1 MARGLMKIVLGTRG
15 SSLALAQAEIAG
27 NLLSQVTGIEQVERQ
42 IIKTTGDRR
51 LDLRL
56 SDSGKKFARGL
67 FTKEL
72 EECLL
77 SGQIDV
83 AVHSLKDL
91 PTELPEGL
99 TIAAVLPRIDPADI
113 LVSREATSLSEVRA
127 NGLIATSSPRR
138 ARQLQHL
145 RPDLAVVDVR
155 GNVPTRIHKLIS
167 QPSWDG
173 LILAR
178 AGLERLG
185 LKILE
190 NRIHHEGYA
199 LFASTLEG
207 MLPAAGQGAIAL
219 EVLET
224 SSVIRD
230 LLRAANDPVS
240 WFCVHAE
247 REFLRLLGGGC
258 EVPIGVRASLSRP
271 ERSADKDAVGNTSEG
286 GSLVNG
292 ENLMGQQAL
301 LEAIVFEEDMVR
313 TGTIAGIF
321 DSAQHAAEAL
331 FQKIYGNSR

>member
-1 MARGLMKIVLGTRG
+1 MKIVLGTRG

-27 NLLSQVTGIEQVERQ
+27 NLLSQVAGIEKVERQ

-72 EECLL
+72 EESLL

-99 TIAAVLPRIDPADI
+99 TIAAVLPREDPADV
-113 LVSREATSLSEVRA
+113 LVSRQAASLNAIRV
-127 NGLIATSSPRR
+127 NGVIATSSPRR
-138 ARQLQHL
+138 ARQLQRL
-145 RPDLAVVDVR
+145 RPDLTIVDVR
-155 GNVPTRIHKLIS
+155 GNVPTRIDKLIN

-185 LKILE
+185 LKIRE
-190 NRIHHEGYA
+190 NRIQFDGRT
-199 LFASTLEG
+199 LFASIVEG

-219 EVLET
+219 EVLEK
-224 SSVIRD
+224 SSAIRD
-230 LLRAANDPVS
+230 LLRAVNHPET

-258 EVPIGVRASLSRP
+258 EVPIGVRATI
-271 ERSADKDAVGNTSEG
+271 RSAEGNDIRSTSEG
-286 GSLVNG
+286 GSSADS
-292 ENLMGQQAL
+292 ESSMEEQAL
-301 LEAIVFEEDMVR
+301 LEAVVFEEDIVH
-313 TGTIAGIF
+313 TGSVTGNF
-321 DSAQHAAEAL
+321 DSAELAAQTL
-331 FQKIYGNSR
+331 FRKIYGDRR

>member
-1 MARGLMKIVLGTRG
+1 MKIVLGTRG

-27 NLLSQVTGIEQVERQ
+27 NLLSQLAGVEKVERQ

-99 TIAAVLPRIDPADI
+99 TVAAVLPREDPADV
-113 LVSREATSLSEVRA
+113 LVSRQVVSLSAIRA
-127 NGLIATSSPRR
+127 NGVIATSSPRR
-138 ARQLQHL
+138 ARQLQRL
-145 RPDLAVVDVR
+145 RPDLTIVDVR
-155 GNVPTRIHKLIS
+155 GNVPTRIDKLIN

-185 LKILE
+185 LKIRE
-190 NRIHHEGYA
+190 NRIQFDGRT
-199 LFASTLEG
+199 LFASTVEG

-219 EVLET
+219 EVLEK
-224 SSVIRD
+224 SSAVRD
-230 LLRAANDPVS
+230 LLRAVNHPDT
-240 WFCVHAE
+240 WFCVRAE

-258 EVPIGVRASLSRP
+258 EVPIGVWA
-271 ERSADKDAVGNTSEG
+271 K
-286 GSLVNG
+286 
-292 ENLMGQQAL
+292 
-301 LEAIVFEEDMVR
+301 EEVWE
-313 TGTIAGIF
+313 TA
-321 DSAQHAAEAL
+321 
-331 FQKIYGNSR
+331 

>member
-1 MARGLMKIVLGTRG
+1 MNIVLGTRG

-27 NLLSQVTGIEQVERQ
+27 NLLSQVAGIEKVERQ

-77 SGQIDV
+77 NGQIDV

-99 TIAAVLPRIDPADI
+99 TIAAVLPREDPADV
-113 LVSREATSLSEVRA
+113 LVSREVASINAIRVNA
-127 NGLIATSSPRR
+127 VIATSSPRR
-138 ARQLQHL
+138 ARQLQRL
-145 RPDLAVVDVR
+145 RPDLTIVDVR
-155 GNVPTRIHKLIS
+155 GNVPTRIDKLIN

-185 LKILE
+185 LKIRE
-190 NRIHHEGYA
+190 NRIQFDGRT
-199 LFASTLEG
+199 LFASTVEG

-219 EVLET
+219 EVLEK
-224 SSVIRD
+224 SSAIRD
-230 LLRAANDPVS
+230 LLRAVNHPET

-258 EVPIGVRASLSRP
+258 EVPIGVRATI
-271 ERSADKDAVGNTSEG
+271 RSAEGNDIGSTSEG
-286 GSLVNG
+286 GSPVDS
-292 ENLMGQQAL
+292 ESSMEEQAL
-301 LEAIVFEEDMVR
+301 LEAVVFEEDIVH
-313 TGTIAGIF
+313 TGSVAGNF
-321 DSAQHAAEAL
+321 GSAELAAKTL
-331 FQKIYGNSR
+331 FRKIYGDRR

>member
-1 MARGLMKIVLGTRG
+1 MKIVLGTRG

-27 NLLSQVTGIEQVERQ
+27 NLLSQLAGVEEVERK

-99 TIAAVLPRIDPADI
+99 TVAAVLPREDPADV
-113 LVSREATSLSEVRA
+113 LVSRQVFSLSAIRA
-127 NGLIATSSPRR
+127 NGVIATSSPRR
-138 ARQLQHL
+138 ARQLQRL
-145 RPDLAVVDVR
+145 RPDLTIVDVR
-155 GNVPTRIHKLIS
+155 GNVPTRIDKLIN

-185 LKILE
+185 LKIRE
-190 NRIHHEGYA
+190 NRIQFDGRT
-199 LFASTLEG
+199 LFASTVEG

-219 EVLET
+219 EVLEK
-224 SSVIRD
+224 SSAVRD
-230 LLRAANDPVS
+230 LLRAVNHPDT
-240 WFCVHAE
+240 WFCVRAE

-258 EVPIGVRASLSRP
+258 EVPIGVRATI
-271 ERSADKDAVGNTSEG
+271 RSAEMGEG
-286 GSLVNG
+286 GSLGDSVSSM
-292 ENLMGQQAL
+292 EEQAL
-301 LEAIVFEEDMVR
+301 LEAVVFEENIVR
-313 TGTIAGIF
+313 TGSVAGHF
-321 DSAQHAAEAL
+321 GSAELAAQTL
-331 FQKIYGNSR
+331 FRKIYGD

>member
-1 MARGLMKIVLGTRG
+1 MKIVLGTRG
-15 SSLALAQAEIAG
+15 SSLALAQAEIAS
-27 NLLSQVTGIEQVERQ
+27 NLLSQLAGVEMVERQ

-72 EECLL
+72 EECLVN
-77 SGQIDV
+77 GQIDV

-91 PTELPEGL
+91 PTELPKGL
-99 TIAAVLPRIDPADI
+99 TIAAVLPREDPADV
-113 LVSREATSLSEVRA
+113 LVSRQAISLGEVRA
-127 NGLIATSSPRR
+127 KGVIATSSPRR
-138 ARQLQHL
+138 AQQLQHF
-145 RPDLAVVDVR
+145 RPDITVVDVR
-155 GNVPTRIHKLIS
+155 GNVPTRIEKLIN

-185 LKILE
+185 LKIRE
-190 NRIHHEGYA
+190 NRIQFDSRT

-219 EVLET
+219 EVLEK
-224 SSVIRD
+224 SSAIRT
-230 LLRAANDPVS
+230 LVGAVNDPAT

-258 EVPIGVRASLSRP
+258 EVPIGVRASIHRP
-271 ERSADKDAVGNTSEG
+271 AQLAGEKFREG
-286 GSLVNG
+286 GSSIDNQS
-292 ENLMGQQAL
+292 LMREQAL
-301 LEAIVFEEDMVR
+301 LEAIVFEGDTVR
-313 TGTIAGIF
+313 KGSVVGNF
-321 DSAQHAAEAL
+321 DSAETAAQTL
-331 FQKIYGNSR
+331 FSKIYGEKR

>member
-1 MARGLMKIVLGTRG
+1 MKIVLGTRG
-15 SSLALAQAEIAG
+15 SSLALAQAEIAA
-27 NLLSQVTGIEQVERQ
+27 NLLSQVAGIEKVDRQ

-99 TIAAVLPRIDPADI
+99 TIAAVLPREDPADV
-113 LVSREATSLSEVRA
+113 LVSRQAASLNAIRV
-127 NGLIATSSPRR
+127 NGVIATSSPRR
-138 ARQLQHL
+138 ARQLQRL
-145 RPDLAVVDVR
+145 RPDLTIVDVR
-155 GNVPTRIHKLIS
+155 GNVPTRIDKLIN

-185 LKILE
+185 LKIRE
-190 NRIHHEGYA
+190 NRIQFDGRT
-199 LFASTLEG
+199 LFASIVEG

-219 EVLET
+219 EVLEK
-224 SSVIRD
+224 SSAIRD
-230 LLRAANDPVS
+230 LLRAVNHPET

-258 EVPIGVRASLSRP
+258 EVPIGVRATI
-271 ERSADKDAVGNTSEG
+271 RSAEGNDIRSTSEG
-286 GSLVNG
+286 GSSADS
-292 ENLMGQQAL
+292 ESSMEEQAL
-301 LEAIVFEEDMVR
+301 LEAVVFEEDIVH
-313 TGTIAGIF
+313 TGSVAGNF
-321 DSAQHAAEAL
+321 GSAELAAQTL
-331 FQKIYGNSR
+331 FRKIYGDRR

>member
-1 MARGLMKIVLGTRG
+1 MKIVLGTRG

-27 NLLSQVTGIEQVERQ
+27 NLISQLAGVEKVERQ
-42 IIKTTGDRR
+42 IIRTTGDRR

-99 TIAAVLPRIDPADI
+99 TVAAVLPREDPGDV
-113 LVSREATSLSEVRA
+113 LVSRQVVSLSAIRV
-127 NGLIATSSPRR
+127 NGVIATSSPRR
-138 ARQLQHL
+138 ARQLQRL
-145 RPDLAVVDVR
+145 RPDLTIVDVR
-155 GNVPTRIHKLIS
+155 GNVPTRIDKLIN

-185 LKILE
+185 LKIRE
-190 NRIHHEGYA
+190 NRIQFDGRT
-199 LFASTLEG
+199 LFASTVEG

-219 EVLET
+219 EVLEK
-224 SSVIRD
+224 SSAVRD
-230 LLRAANDPVS
+230 LLRAVNHPDT
-240 WFCVHAE
+240 WFCVRAE

-258 EVPIGVRASLSRP
+258 EMPIGVRATI
-271 ERSADKDAVGNTSEG
+271 RSAETSEG
-286 GSLVNG
+286 GSLG
-292 ENLMGQQAL
+292 ESVSSMGEQAL
-301 LEAIVFEEDMVR
+301 LEAIVFEEDIVR
-313 TGTIAGIF
+313 TGSVAGNF
-321 DSAQHAAEAL
+321 GSAELAAQTL
-331 FQKIYGNSR
+331 FRKIYGD

>member
-1 MARGLMKIVLGTRG
+1 MKIVLGTRG

-27 NLLSQVTGIEQVERQ
+27 NLLSQVAGIEKVERQ

-99 TIAAVLPRIDPADI
+99 TIAAVLPREDPADV
-113 LVSREATSLSEVRA
+113 LVSRQAASLSAIRV
-127 NGLIATSSPRR
+127 NGVIATSSPRR
-138 ARQLQHL
+138 ARQLQRL
-145 RPDLAVVDVR
+145 RPDLTIVDVR
-155 GNVPTRIHKLIS
+155 GNVPTRIDKLIN

-185 LKILE
+185 LKIRE
-190 NRIHHEGYA
+190 NRIQFDGRT
-199 LFASTLEG
+199 LFASIVEG

-219 EVLET
+219 EVLEK
-224 SSVIRD
+224 SSAIRD
-230 LLRAANDPVS
+230 LLRAVNHPET

-258 EVPIGVRASLSRP
+258 EVPIGVRATI
-271 ERSADKDAVGNTSEG
+271 RSAEGNDIGSTSEG
-286 GSLVNG
+286 GSSVNS
-292 ENLMGQQAL
+292 ESSMEEQAL
-301 LEAIVFEEDMVR
+301 LEAVVFEEDIVH
-313 TGTIAGIF
+313 TGSVAGNF
-321 DSAQHAAEAL
+321 GSAERAAQIL
-331 FQKIYGNSR
+331 FRKIYGDRR

>member
-1 MARGLMKIVLGTRG
+1 MKIVLGTRG

-27 NLLSQVTGIEQVERQ
+27 NLLSQLAGVEKVERQ

-99 TIAAVLPRIDPADI
+99 TVAAVLPREDPADV
-113 LVSREATSLSEVRA
+113 LVSRQVVSLSAIRV
-127 NGLIATSSPRR
+127 NGVIATSSPRR
-138 ARQLQHL
+138 ARQLQRL
-145 RPDLAVVDVR
+145 RPDLTIVDVR
-155 GNVPTRIHKLIS
+155 GNVPTRIDKLIN

-185 LKILE
+185 LKIRE
-190 NRIHHEGYA
+190 NRIQFDGRT
-199 LFASTLEG
+199 LFASIVEG

-219 EVLET
+219 EVLEK
-224 SSVIRD
+224 SSAVRD
-230 LLRAANDPVS
+230 LLRAVNHPDT
-240 WFCVHAE
+240 WFCVRAE

-258 EVPIGVRASLSRP
+258 EVPIGVRASI
-271 ERSADKDAVGNTSEG
+271 RSAEMSEG
-286 GSLVNG
+286 KSLGDSVSSMG
-292 ENLMGQQAL
+292 EQAL
-301 LEAIVFEEDMVR
+301 LEAVVFEEDIVR
-313 TGTIAGIF
+313 TGSVAGNF
-321 DSAQHAAEAL
+321 GSAELAAQTL
-331 FQKIYGNSR
+331 FRKIYGD

>member
-1 MARGLMKIVLGTRG
+1 MKIVLGTRG

-27 NLLSQVTGIEQVERQ
+27 NLLSQLAGVEKVERQ

-56 SDSGKKFARGL
+56 SDSGKTFARGL

-91 PTELPEGL
+91 PTELPDGL
-99 TIAAVLPRIDPADI
+99 TVAAVLPREDPADV
-113 LVSREATSLSEVRA
+113 LVSRQVASLSAIRV
-127 NGLIATSSPRR
+127 NGVIATSSPRR
-138 ARQLQHL
+138 ARQLQRL
-145 RPDLAVVDVR
+145 RPDLTIVDVR
-155 GNVPTRIHKLIS
+155 GNVPTRIDKLIN

-185 LKILE
+185 LKIRE
-190 NRIHHEGYA
+190 NRIQFDSRT
-199 LFASTLEG
+199 LFASTVEG

-219 EVLET
+219 EVLEK
-224 SSVIRD
+224 SSAVRD
-230 LLRAANDPVS
+230 LLRAVNHPDT
-240 WFCVHAE
+240 WFCVRAE

-258 EVPIGVRASLSRP
+258 EVPIGVRATI
-271 ERSADKDAVGNTSEG
+271 RSAETSER
-286 GSLVNG
+286 GSLG
-292 ENLMGQQAL
+292 ESVSSMGEQAL
-301 LEAIVFEEDMVR
+301 LEAIVFEEDIVR
-313 TGTIAGIF
+313 TGSVAGNF
-321 DSAQHAAEAL
+321 GSAELAAQTL
-331 FQKIYGNSR
+331 FQKIYGD

>member
-1 MARGLMKIVLGTRG
+1 MKMVLGTRG

-27 NLLSQVTGIEQVERQ
+27 DLLSQVAGIEQVERK
-42 IIKTTGDRR
+42 IIKTTGDKR

-91 PTELPEGL
+91 PTELPAGL
-99 TIAAVLPRIDPADI
+99 TIAAVLPREDPADV
-113 LVSREATSLSEVRA
+113 LVSRQAISLSEVRA
-127 NGLIATSSPRR
+127 NGVIATSSPRR
-138 ARQLQHL
+138 ARQLQHF
-145 RPDLAVVDVR
+145 RPDLSVVDIR
-155 GNVPTRIHKLIS
+155 GNVPTRIDKLIN

-185 LKILE
+185 LNIRE
-190 NRIHHEGYA
+190 NRIQFDGHT
-199 LFASTLEG
+199 LFASILEK

-219 EVLET
+219 EVLER
-224 SSVIRD
+224 SSAVRD
-230 LLRAANDPVS
+230 LLRAVNDPAT
-240 WFCVHAE
+240 WFCVQAE

-258 EVPIGVRASLSRP
+258 EVPIGVRATVR
-271 ERSADKDAVGNTSEG
+271 RSARLAQRHDAGGRGER
-286 GSLVNG
+286 GSLVDSESWMG
-292 ENLMGQQAL
+292 EQAL
-301 LEAIVFEEDMVR
+301 LEAIVFEEARVH
-313 TGTIAGIF
+313 TGSVAGDF
-321 DSAQHAAEAL
+321 GSAELAAQTL
-331 FQKIYGNSR
+331 FRKIYGDSR

>member
-1 MARGLMKIVLGTRG
+1 MKIVLGTRG

-27 NLLSQVTGIEQVERQ
+27 NLLSQVAGIEKVERQ

-99 TIAAVLPRIDPADI
+99 AIAAVLPREDPADV
-113 LVSREATSLSEVRA
+113 LVSRQAASLSAIRA
-127 NGLIATSSPRR
+127 NGVIATSSPRR
-138 ARQLQHL
+138 ARQLQRL
-145 RPDLAVVDVR
+145 RPDLTIVDVR
-155 GNVPTRIHKLIS
+155 GNVPTRIDKLIN
-167 QPSWDG
+167 QRSWDG

-185 LKILE
+185 LKIRE
-190 NRIHHEGYA
+190 NRIQFDGRT
-199 LFASTLEG
+199 LFASIVEG

-219 EVLET
+219 EVLEK
-224 SSVIRD
+224 SSAIRD
-230 LLRAANDPVS
+230 LLRAVNDPET

-258 EVPIGVRASLSRP
+258 EVPIGVRATI
-271 ERSADKDAVGNTSEG
+271 RSAEGNDIGSTSEG
-286 GSLVNG
+286 GSSVNS
-292 ENLMGQQAL
+292 ESSMEEQAL
-301 LEAIVFEEDMVR
+301 LEAVVFEEDIVH
-313 TGTIAGIF
+313 TGSVAGNF
-321 DSAQHAAEAL
+321 GSAERAAQIL
-331 FQKIYGNSR
+331 FRKIYGDRR

>member
-1 MARGLMKIVLGTRG
+1 MKIVLGTRG

-27 NLLSQVTGIEQVERQ
+27 NLLSQLAGVEEVERK

-99 TIAAVLPRIDPADI
+99 TVAAVLPREDPADV
-113 LVSREATSLSEVRA
+113 LVSRQVFSLSAIRA
-127 NGLIATSSPRR
+127 NGVIATSSPRR
-138 ARQLQHL
+138 ARQLQRL
-145 RPDLAVVDVR
+145 RPDLTIVDVR
-155 GNVPTRIHKLIS
+155 GNVPTRIDKLIN

-185 LKILE
+185 LKIQE
-190 NRIHHEGYA
+190 NRIQFDGRT
-199 LFASTLEG
+199 LFASTVEG

-219 EVLET
+219 EVLEK
-224 SSVIRD
+224 SSAVRD
-230 LLRAANDPVS
+230 LLRAVNHPDT
-240 WFCVHAE
+240 WFCVRAE

-258 EVPIGVRASLSRP
+258 EVPIGVRATI
-271 ERSADKDAVGNTSEG
+271 RSAEMGER
-286 GSLVNG
+286 GSLGDSVSSM
-292 ENLMGQQAL
+292 EEQAL
-301 LEAIVFEEDMVR
+301 LEAVVFEENIVR
-313 TGTIAGIF
+313 TGSVAGHF
-321 DSAQHAAEAL
+321 GSAELAAQTL
-331 FQKIYGNSR
+331 FRKIYGD

>member
-1 MARGLMKIVLGTRG
+1 MKIVLGTRG

-27 NLLSQVTGIEQVERQ
+27 NLLSQVAGIEKVERQ

-56 SDSGKKFARGL
+56 SDSGKTFARGL

-91 PTELPEGL
+91 PTELPDGL
-99 TIAAVLPRIDPADI
+99 TVAAVLPREDPADV
-113 LVSREATSLSEVRA
+113 LVSRQVVSLSAIRV
-127 NGLIATSSPRR
+127 NGVIATSSPRR
-138 ARQLQHL
+138 ARQLQRL
-145 RPDLAVVDVR
+145 RPDLTIVDVR
-155 GNVPTRIHKLIS
+155 GNVPTRIEKLIN

-185 LKILE
+185 LKIRE
-190 NRIHHEGYA
+190 NRIQFDGRT
-199 LFASTLEG
+199 LFASTVEG

-219 EVLET
+219 EVLEK
-224 SSVIRD
+224 SSAVRD
-230 LLRAANDPVS
+230 LLRAVNHPDT
-240 WFCVHAE
+240 WFCVRAE

-258 EVPIGVRASLSRP
+258 EVPIGVRATI
-271 ERSADKDAVGNTSEG
+271 RSAETSER
-286 GSLVNG
+286 GSLG
-292 ENLMGQQAL
+292 ESVSSMGEQAL
-301 LEAIVFEEDMVR
+301 LEAIVFEEDIVR
-313 TGTIAGIF
+313 TGSVAGNF
-321 DSAQHAAEAL
+321 GSAELAAQTL
-331 FQKIYGNSR
+331 FQKIYGD

>member
-1 MARGLMKIVLGTRG
+1 MKIVLGTRG

-27 NLLSQVTGIEQVERQ
+27 NLLSQIAGIEQVERQ

-77 SGQIDV
+77 NGQIDV

-91 PTELPEGL
+91 PTDLPEEF
-99 TIAAVLPRIDPADI
+99 TIAAVLPREDPADV
-113 LVSREATSLSEVRA
+113 LVSRQAISLGEVRA
-127 NGLIATSSPRR
+127 NGVIANSSPRR
-138 ARQLQHL
+138 AQQLRHF
-145 RPDLAVVDVR
+145 RPDITVVDVR
-155 GNVPTRIHKLIS
+155 GNVPTRIEKLIN

-185 LKILE
+185 LKIRE
-190 NRIHHEGYA
+190 SRIQSDGRT
-199 LFASTLEG
+199 LFASILEG

-219 EVLET
+219 EVLKK
-224 SSVIRD
+224 SSAVRD
-230 LLRAANDPVS
+230 LVWAVNDPAT

-258 EVPIGVRASLSRP
+258 EVPIGVRATIHRP
-271 ERSADKDAVGNTSEG
+271 SQSAEEKFCEG
-286 GSLVNG
+286 EGSIDHPNVRQ
-292 ENLMGQQAL
+292 EQAL
-301 LEAIVFEEDMVR
+301 LEAIVFEGDTVH
-313 TGTIAGIF
+313 TGSVAGKF
-321 DSAQHAAEAL
+321 DSAETAAQTL
-331 FQKIYGNSR
+331 FSKIYGDKR

>member
-1 MARGLMKIVLGTRG
+1 MKIVLGTRG

-27 NLLSQVTGIEQVERQ
+27 NLLSQVAGIEKVERQ

-99 TIAAVLPRIDPADI
+99 TIAAVLPREDPADV
-113 LVSREATSLSEVRA
+113 LVSRQAASLSAIRV
-127 NGLIATSSPRR
+127 NGVIATSSPRR
-138 ARQLQHL
+138 ARQLQRL
-145 RPDLAVVDVR
+145 RPDLTIVDVR
-155 GNVPTRIHKLIS
+155 GNVPTRIDKLIN

-185 LKILE
+185 LKIRE
-190 NRIHHEGYA
+190 NRIQFDGRT
-199 LFASTLEG
+199 LFASIVEG

-219 EVLET
+219 EVLEK
-224 SSVIRD
+224 SSAIRD
-230 LLRAANDPVS
+230 LLRAVNHPET

-258 EVPIGVRASLSRP
+258 EVPIGVRATI
-271 ERSADKDAVGNTSEG
+271 RSAEGNDIRNTSEG
-286 GSLVNG
+286 GSSVDG
-292 ENLMGQQAL
+292 ESSMEEQAL
-301 LEAIVFEEDMVR
+301 LEAIVFEEDIVH
-313 TGTIAGIF
+313 TGSVAGSF
-321 DSAQHAAEAL
+321 GSAEQAAQTL
-331 FQKIYGNSR
+331 FQKIYGDRR

>member
-1 MARGLMKIVLGTRG
+1 MKIVLGTRG

-27 NLLSQVTGIEQVERQ
+27 NLLSQVAGIEQVERQ

-72 EECLL
+72 EECLVN
-77 SGQIDV
+77 GQIDV

-91 PTELPEGL
+91 PTELPIGL
-99 TIAAVLPRIDPADI
+99 TIAAVLPREDPADV
-113 LVSREATSLSEVRA
+113 LVSRQAISLGEVRA
-127 NGLIATSSPRR
+127 KGVIATSSPRR
-138 ARQLQHL
+138 AQQLQHF
-145 RPDLAVVDVR
+145 RPDITVVDVR
-155 GNVPTRIHKLIS
+155 GNVPTRIEKLIN

-185 LKILE
+185 LKIRE
-190 NRIHHEGYA
+190 NRIQFDSRT
-199 LFASTLEG
+199 LFASTLDG

-219 EVLET
+219 EVLEK
-224 SSVIRD
+224 SSAIRN
-230 LLRAANDPVS
+230 LAGAVNDPAT

-258 EVPIGVRASLSRP
+258 EMPIGVRASIQRP
-271 ERSADKDAVGNTSEG
+271 AQSAGEKIREG
-286 GSLVNG
+286 GSSIDNQSLRR
-292 ENLMGQQAL
+292 ERAL
-301 LEAIVFEEDMVR
+301 LEAIVFEGDTVR
-313 TGTIAGIF
+313 KGSVVGNF
-321 DSAQHAAEAL
+321 DSAETAAQTL
-331 FQKIYGNSR
+331 FSKIYGEKR

>member
-1 MARGLMKIVLGTRG
+1 MKIVLGTRG
-15 SSLALAQAEIAG
+15 SPLALAQAEIAG
-27 NLLSQVTGIEQVERQ
+27 NLLSQIAGIEQVERQ

-77 SGQIDV
+77 NGQIDV

-91 PTELPEGL
+91 PTDLPEEF
-99 TIAAVLPRIDPADI
+99 TIAAVLPREDPADV
-113 LVSREATSLSEVRA
+113 LVSRQAISLGEVRA
-127 NGLIATSSPRR
+127 NGVIATSSPRR
-138 ARQLQHL
+138 AQQLRHF
-145 RPDLAVVDVR
+145 RPDITVVDVR
-155 GNVPTRIHKLIS
+155 GNVPTRIEKLIN

-185 LKILE
+185 LKIRE
-190 NRIHHEGYA
+190 SRIQSDGRT
-199 LFASTLEG
+199 LFASILEG

-219 EVLET
+219 EVLKK
-224 SSVIRD
+224 SSAVRD
-230 LLRAANDPVS
+230 LVWAVNDPAT

-258 EVPIGVRASLSRP
+258 EVPIGVRATIHRP
-271 ERSADKDAVGNTSEG
+271 SQSAEEKFCEG
-286 GSLVNG
+286 EGSIDHPNVRQ
-292 ENLMGQQAL
+292 EQAL
-301 LEAIVFEEDMVR
+301 LEAIVFEGDTVH
-313 TGTIAGIF
+313 TGSVAGKF
-321 DSAQHAAEAL
+321 DSAETAAQTL
-331 FQKIYGNSR
+331 FSKIYGDKR

>member
-1 MARGLMKIVLGTRG
+1 MKIVLGTRG
-15 SSLALAQAEIAG
+15 SSLALAQAEIAA
-27 NLLSQVTGIEQVERQ
+27 NLLSQVAGIEKVDRQ

-72 EECLL
+72 EESLL

-99 TIAAVLPRIDPADI
+99 TIAAVLPREDPADV
-113 LVSREATSLSEVRA
+113 LVSRQAASLNAIRV
-127 NGLIATSSPRR
+127 NGVIATSSPRR
-138 ARQLQHL
+138 ARQLQRL
-145 RPDLAVVDVR
+145 RPDLTIVDVR
-155 GNVPTRIHKLIS
+155 GNVPTRIDKLIN

-185 LKILE
+185 LKIRE
-190 NRIHHEGYA
+190 NRIQFDGRT
-199 LFASTLEG
+199 LFASIVEG

-219 EVLET
+219 EVLEK
-224 SSVIRD
+224 SSAIRD
-230 LLRAANDPVS
+230 LLRAVNHPET

-258 EVPIGVRASLSRP
+258 EVPIGVRATI
-271 ERSADKDAVGNTSEG
+271 RSAEGNDIRSTSEG
-286 GSLVNG
+286 GSSADS
-292 ENLMGQQAL
+292 ESSMEEQAL
-301 LEAIVFEEDMVR
+301 LEAVVFEEDIVH
-313 TGTIAGIF
+313 TGSVTGNF
-321 DSAQHAAEAL
+321 DSAELAAQTL
-331 FQKIYGNSR
+331 FRKIYGDRR